1 LEPLKK
7 KTVYIWMGT
16 IVSLTILVFA
26 AIYFLGL
33 QSEVK
38 KTAKIVDRNG
48 PPVFNFMINGDLDKS
63 LDKPMDVAKIG
74 SFIYV
79 TDTNHKQVQA
89 FDSSG
94 SPIFQF
100 GKEGTGK
107 GEFKFPYGIAG
118 DKKGNVYVADLY
130 NGNIS
135 IFNEKG
141 KFIKYFEEQDKKN
154 KSIQSPAGLRII
166 NEKLYV
172 TDIKSS
178 KLVVFDLNGKKLLEI
193 ANGSNKKDLLNAPNG
208 VTTDKDDNIYI
219 SDSGNNR
226 VVVYDQKG
234 KFLRTVNGSKDG
246 KGSSVFVNP
255 RGIAVDSRG
264 ILYVVNNLTHFVYG
278 FDESGKEV
286 FTFGGMGD
294 GNEQFYLPNGLYVDQ
309 DDQLYITDTLNQRV
323 AVYY

>member
-1 LEPLKK
+1 MKK

-16 IVSLTILVFA
+16 IVTLTTVVFA

-33 QSEVK
+33 QSQVK
-38 KTAKIVDRNG
+38 KTANIVDRDG
-48 PPVFNFMINGDLDKS
+48 PPVFNFMINGDFDKT

-89 FDSSG
+89 FDNSG
-94 SPIFQF
+94 SAIFQF
-100 GKEGTGK
+100 GKEGSGN

-118 DKKGNVYVADLY
+118 DKNGNVYVADLY

-141 KFIKYFEEQDKKN
+141 KFIKYFEEQDKKA
-154 KSIQSPAGLRII
+154 KSIQAPAGIRIFD
-166 NEKLYV
+166 EKLYV

-178 KLVVFDLNGKKLLEI
+178 KLVVFSLDGKKLLEI
-193 ANGSNKKDLLNAPNG
+193 AKGINDKDLLNAPNG
-208 VTTDKDDNIYI
+208 VTADKNENIYI
-219 SDSGNNR
+219 SDSGNQR
-226 VVVYDQKG
+226 VLVYDKKG
-234 KFLRTVNGSKDG
+234 KYIRTVNGSKDG
-246 KGSSVFVNP
+246 KGNSVFVNP

-264 ILYVVNNLTHFVYG
+264 ILYVVNNLTHIVYG
-278 FDESGKEV
+278 FDEKGKEV

-294 GNEQFYLPNGLYVDQ
+294 GNEQFYLPNGLFVDSE
-309 DDQLYITDTLNQRV
+309 DQIYITDTLNQRV

>member
-1 LEPLKK
+1 
-7 KTVYIWMGT
+7 MGT
-16 IVSLTILVFA
+16 IVTLTVLVFA

-33 QSEVK
+33 QSEAK

-74 SFIYV
+74 SYIYV
-79 TDTNHKQVQA
+79 TDTNHKQVQV
-89 FDSSG
+89 FDGAG

-100 GKEGTGK
+100 GKEGSGE

-118 DKKGNVYVADLY
+118 DKDGNVYVADLY

-135 IFNEKG
+135 IFDEKG
-141 KFIKYFEEQDKKN
+141 KFIKYFEEQDKN
-154 KSIQSPAGLRII
+154 AKSIQSPAGIRIFD
-166 NEKLYV
+166 EKLYV

-178 KLVVFDLNGKKLLEI
+178 KLVVFNLQGKKLLEI
-193 ANGSNKKDLLNAPNG
+193 AKGENDDDLLNAPNG
-208 VTTDKDDNIYI
+208 LATDNDHNIYI

-234 KFLRTVNGSKDG
+234 KYLRTVNGSKDG
-246 KGSSVFVNP
+246 KGSSAFVNP

-309 DDQLYITDTLNQRV
+309 DDQIYITDTLNQRV